1 MKKRVV
7 ITGIGLVTP
16 IGIGKEEF
24 WKNALS
30 GRSGIA
36 RLSRF
41 DTNAFP
47 TSLGAEVK
55 GFNPKEYIQKS
66 DIRSIDSTS
75 QFGIA
80 ASVMALKD
88 AGLKVTNANRDGIG
102 VVIGT
107 TLGTI
112 SFILSQQ
119 TVLSGGKYS
128 DVHKFLGHMALHN
141 CLSAD
146 ISIELGIRGV
156 SETVSSACISGI
168 SALDHAA
175 EKIRTGEYSAML
187 AGGAESAFSGLPYA
201 GLNII
206 RALTNS
212 SVKPFDENADGT
224 VLGEGAAVLLIE
236 ELGHA
241 KKRKAQIYC
250 ELGGIETLCEGYNHF
265 KRDQEAEVGVMTM
278 DRAIKRS
285 GVSKKD
291 ISFIN
296 AHGMGLA
303 HFDQFESM
311 VLKKYFGDFLKSIP
325 VTSIKTL
332 VGHPLAAASAMQV
345 ASTAIA
351 LKEGVVPHTLNTE
364 KILKDSNLNLITN
377 EPFKINA
384 KAALINSYAFGG
396 KCAACVLKRIK

>member
-16 IGIGKEEF
+16 IGIGREEF
-24 WKNALS
+24 WKNALN
-30 GRSGIA
+30 GRSGIEK
-36 RLSRF
+36 LNRF
-41 DTNAFP
+41 DTSGFP

-55 GFNPKEYIQKS
+55 NFNPKMYIQRS
-66 DIRSIDSTS
+66 DIRSLDITS

-80 ASVMALKD
+80 ASILALKD
-88 AGLKVTNANRDGIG
+88 ADFKITEKNRDNIGI
-102 VVIGT
+102 VIGT

-112 SFILSQQ
+112 SFILNQQ
-119 TVLSGGKYS
+119 MILAGGVYS
-128 DVHKFLGHMALHN
+128 NVHKFLGHMALHN

-156 SETVSSACISGI
+156 SDTVSSACISGI
-168 SALDHAA
+168 SALDYAA
-175 EKIRTGEYSAML
+175 EKIRTGKCSAML
-187 AGGAESAFSGLPYA
+187 AGGTESAFSQLPYA

-224 VLGEGAAVLLIE
+224 VLGEGAAILLIE
-236 ELGHA
+236 ELEHA
-241 KKRKAQIYC
+241 KKRKTNIYC
-250 ELGGIETLCEGYNHF
+250 ELGGIEVLCEGYNHF
-265 KRDQEAEVGVMTM
+265 KRDQSAEIGVMTI
-278 DRAIKRS
+278 DRAIRKS
-285 GVSKKD
+285 EIDKKK
-291 ISFIN
+291 IGFIN

-303 HFDQFESM
+303 HFDQFESK
-311 VLKKYFGDFLKSIP
+311 VLKKYFENFLRDIP

-345 ASTAIA
+345 AATAIA
-351 LKEGVVPHTLNTE
+351 LKEGVIPHTLNTE
-364 KILKDSNLNLITN
+364 KILKNSDINLVTKKPLEI
-377 EPFKINA
+377 KA

-396 KCAACVLKRIK
+396 KCAACVLKKAK